1 MTLVNN
7 TQPKGFL
14 IMIMKN
20 EEIKV
25 RISTKKK
32 EKLREISNARGES
45 MSYAIERL
53 IDEYIEKHSKKE
65 R

>member
-1 MTLVNN
+1 
-7 TQPKGFL
+7 
-14 IMIMKN
+14 MKKEDVTAKKRMVMKD
-20 EEIKV
+20 EEIKI

-45 MSYAIERL
+45 MSYVIERL
-53 IDEYIEKHSKKE
+53 IDGYIEKHGKKE

>member
-1 MTLVNN
+1 
-7 TQPKGFL
+7 
-14 IMIMKN
+14 MKKEDVTAKKRMVMKD
-20 EEIKV
+20 EEIKI

-45 MSYAIERL
+45 MSYVIERL
-53 IDEYIEKHSKKE
+53 IDGYIEKHSKNG

>member
-1 MTLVNN
+1 
-7 TQPKGFL
+7 
-14 IMIMKN
+14 MIMKN